1 MTIGAWGKSDLDLAL
16 RNLSIVSGDIVFLHS
31 NIGFSG
37 LCVERNPAAVIVEGI
52 LEKIG
57 NQGCLF
63 LPAFTYSFPEGRVFD
78 SSVHG
83 QAPAMGSLSTYAETH
98 GFQKSRDPIFG
109 VLGKGAGVQE
119 LFRSQANRSFGPSS
133 LFSKLLDLNVK
144 MLSINTG
151 AGGTIV
157 HEMEYRLSVPYRFE
171 KHFLGR
177 VKDQE
182 SKAIVELD
190 WISYVRDLANPS
202 TEAEFLNLTKLL
214 YERAIW
220 KKYPLGKGYVSCANS
235 LEVLDYVSKTII
247 ENPGLL
253 LR

>member
-1 MTIGAWGKSDLDLAL
+1 MTVGAWGKSDLDKAL
-16 RNLSIVSGDIVFLHS
+16 ENLSIVNGDIVFLHS

-37 LCVERNPAAVIVEGI
+37 ICNEKNPAATVVEGI
-52 LEKIG
+52 LEQIG
-57 NQGCLF
+57 SKGSLF
-63 LPAFTYSFPEGRVFD
+63 LPAFTYSFPEGRIFD
-78 SSVHG
+78 SSDSSD
-83 QAPAMGSLSTYAETH
+83 ASAMGALSIYAETH

-109 VLGKGAGVQE
+109 VLGKGQGVQE

-144 MLSINTG
+144 MLSINAG

-157 HEMEYRLSVPYRFE
+157 HEMEYRISVPYRFE
-171 KHFLGR
+171 KQFRGK
-177 VKDQE
+177 VQDPE

-202 TEAEFLNLTKLL
+202 TEADFLNLTKLL
-214 YERAIW
+214 YEKAIW
-220 KKYPLGKGYVSCANS
+220 KKFPFGKGYLSCANS
-235 LEVLDYVSKTII
+235 LAVLDCVSKSIN
-247 ENPGLL
+247 ENPRLL